1 MQNQTMCGES
11 QIWEEEMCTGD
22 GWNCGEKKNSIVT
35 DVLVEAIFIC
45 GKTSSSINSIEMKVK
60 IMLLNDSLFN
70 KIYIILFNIE
80 LKY

>member
-45 GKTSSSINSIEMKVK
+45 GKK
-60 IMLLNDSLFN
+60 F
-70 KIYIILFNIE
+70 ILFSFVKNVR
-80 LKY
+80 LN

>member
-45 GKTSSSINSIEMKVK
+45 GKK
-60 IMLLNDSLFN
+60 L
-70 KIYIILFNIE
+70 YIIKSCKRYVRLH
-80 LKY
+80 